1 MTLSRRQV
9 LWAGVPAVAGWY
21 VAVTTAQGLE
31 QFGTLAPPCIDDP
44 RSTPQVPR
52 AATYRDGAPARTSL
66 IEPGLAGTRLTLSG
80 TVSGL
85 TCGRIKGA
93 TIEIWQADA
102 RGVFDMAGQRLRGHQ
117 LTNAEGGY
125 RFETIVPGAPARRA
139 RHIGVRII
147 VPAKADYATEIFFP
161 DDPAAAKDSRF
172 KKELVMR
179 MVRATTGQAAVFDF
193 VLPI

>member
-1 MTLSRRQV
+1 M
-9 LWAGVPAVAGWY
+9 
-21 VAVTTAQGLE
+21 
-31 QFGTLAPPCIDDP
+31 
-44 RSTPQVPR
+44 
-52 AATYRDGAPARTSL
+52 
-66 IEPGLAGTRLTLSG
+66 
-80 TVSGL
+80 SGL

-93 TIEIWQADA
+93 KIEIWQADA
-102 RGVFDMAGQRLRGHQ
+102 RGVFDMTGHRLRGHQ

-139 RHIGVRII
+139 RHIGVRIV

-161 DDPAAAKDSRF
+161 DDPAAAKDARF